1 MKKQQQFLRNIS
13 YTLDIIII
21 LIAYLIAKKF
31 NYNIDLQYFS
41 YPFFFLS
48 IILWFIMSIFSKIY
62 FEKRSNKFAEE
73 MVQMI
78 YHAILFIVSLSSVL
92 FFLNL
97 NHKFPSKFVLVFANI
112 LTFLAI
118 LSKYAIRKKIH
129 AYLNKGIFYD
139 HVLLVGSTKAAEEF
153 IDAVKKYYYYGY
165 KCIGYIDDQD
175 QLKKECTYLG
185 NLNDLHT
192 ILRTTEIDE
201 VFIAL
206 PTGENEKIQNCIAIC
221 DGLNVKV
228 RILPNL
234 SEFTSSSIYINNI
247 GLLPVVNVGDLPLDK
262 RENRLLKRIFDIVFS
277 LLFFILLGSF
287 IFPLLAIIIKLSSKG
302 PIFFKQERWG
312 LNNKRITCYKFRS
325 MYKESSEIDEEG
337 NFQQAFK
344 DDPRIT
350 LIGKILRKTNM
361 DELPQFWNV
370 LIGNMSVVGPRPHP
384 TQLNIQSMEL
394 VDNYMLRHMVIP
406 GITGLAQVNGCR
418 GETRTTEDMQKRVN
432 FDLYYIQRWNFWL
445 DLQIIIQT
453 VINIF
458 RGDQNAY

>member
-48 IILWFIMSIFSKIY
+48 VVLWFVMSVFSKIY

-139 HVLLVGSTKAAEEF
+139 QVLLVGSTKAAEEF

-175 QLKKECTYLG
+175 QLKKECAYLG

-192 ILRTTEIDE
+192 IVRTKEIDE

-221 DGLNVKV
+221 DGLNIKV

-262 RENRLLKRIFDIVFS
+262 RENRLLKRSFDIVFS

-325 MYKESSEIDEEG
+325 MYKESSEIDEDG
-337 NFQQAFK
+337 NFQQAYK

-384 TQLNIQSMEL
+384 TQLNIESMEL

>member
-13 YTLDIIII
+13 YTLDIITI

-48 IILWFIMSIFSKIY
+48 TVLWFIISIFSKIY

-78 YHAILFIVSLSSVL
+78 YHSILFIVSLSSVL

-221 DGLNVKV
+221 DGLNIKV

-262 RENRLLKRIFDIVFS
+262 RENRLLKRSFDIVFS

-325 MYKESSEIDEEG
+325 MYKESSDIDEEG

-370 LIGNMSVVGPRPHP
+370 LMGNMSVVGPRPHP

-453 VINIF
+453 IINIF

>member
-1 MKKQQQFLRNIS
+1 
-13 YTLDIIII
+13 
-21 LIAYLIAKKF
+21 
-31 NYNIDLQYFS
+31 
-41 YPFFFLS
+41 
-48 IILWFIMSIFSKIY
+48 
-62 FEKRSNKFAEE
+62 
-73 MVQMI
+73 MI
-78 YHAILFIVSLSSVL
+78 YHSILFIVSLSSVL

-139 HVLLVGSTKAAEEF
+139 QVLLVGSTKAAEEF

-165 KCIGYIDDQD
+165 KCIGYIDEHD
-175 QLKKECTYLG
+175 QLKKECPFLG
-185 NLNDLHT
+185 NLNDLNT

-206 PTGENEKIQNCIAIC
+206 PTNENEKIQNCIAIC

-234 SEFTSSSIYINNI
+234 SEFTSTSVYINNI

-262 RENRLLKRIFDIVFS
+262 KENRILKRTFDIIFS
-277 LLFFILLGSF
+277 LLFFIFLG
-287 IFPLLAIIIKLSSKG
+287 IYLFPLLAIIIKLSSKG
-302 PIFFKQERWG
+302 PVLFKQERWG

-325 MYKESSEIDEEG
+325 MYKESSDTDELG
-337 NFQQAFK
+337 NFQQAQK
-344 DDPRIT
+344 NDPRIT

-418 GETRTTEDMQKRVN
+418 GETKTTEDMQKRVN

>member
-13 YTLDIIII
+13 YTLDIVII

-31 NYNIDLQYFS
+31 SYNIDLQYFS

-48 IILWFIMSIFSKIY
+48 IVLWFVMSVFSKIY

-139 HVLLVGSTKAAEEF
+139 QVLLVGSTKAAEEF

-165 KCIGYIDDQD
+165 KCIGYIDDQN
-175 QLKKECTYLG
+175 QLKKECAYLG

-221 DGLNVKV
+221 DGLNIKV

-234 SEFTSSSIYINNI
+234 SEFTSSSVYINNI

-262 RENRLLKRIFDIVFS
+262 RENRLLKRSFDIVFS

-325 MYKESSEIDEEG
+325 MYKESSDIDDDG

-370 LIGNMSVVGPRPHP
+370 LMGNMSVVGPRPHP

>member
-48 IILWFIMSIFSKIY
+48 VVLWFVMSVFSKIY

-139 HVLLVGSTKAAEEF
+139 QVLLVGSTKAAEEF

-175 QLKKECTYLG
+175 QLKKECAYLG

-192 ILRTTEIDE
+192 IVRTKEIDE

-221 DGLNVKV
+221 DGLNIKV

-262 RENRLLKRIFDIVFS
+262 RENRLLKRSFDIVFS

-325 MYKESSEIDEEG
+325 MYKESSDIDEEG

-344 DDPRIT
+344 NDPRIT

-370 LIGNMSVVGPRPHP
+370 LMGNMSVVGPRPHP

-453 VINIF
+453 VMNIF
-458 RGDQNAY
+458 RGDHNAY

>member
-1 MKKQQQFLRNIS
+1 M
-13 YTLDIIII
+13 
-21 LIAYLIAKKF
+21 
-31 NYNIDLQYFS
+31 DLQYFS

-48 IILWFIMSIFSKIY
+48 VVLWFVMSIFSKIY

-78 YHAILFIVSLSSVL
+78 YHSILFIVSLSSVL

-139 HVLLVGSTKAAEEF
+139 QVLLVGSTKAAEEF

-175 QLKKECTYLG
+175 KLKKECAYLG

-192 ILRTTEIDE
+192 ILRTTQIDE

-221 DGLNVKV
+221 DGLYVKV

-234 SEFTSSSIYINNI
+234 SEFTSSSVYINNI

-262 RENRLLKRIFDIVFS
+262 RENRLLKRSFDIVFS

-302 PIFFKQERWG
+302 PVFFKQERWG

-325 MYKESSEIDEEG
+325 MYKESSDIDEEG

-418 GETRTTEDMQKRVN
+418 GETKTTEDMQKRVN

>member
-1 MKKQQQFLRNIS
+1 
-13 YTLDIIII
+13 
-21 LIAYLIAKKF
+21 
-31 NYNIDLQYFS
+31 
-41 YPFFFLS
+41 
-48 IILWFIMSIFSKIY
+48 
-62 FEKRSNKFAEE
+62 
-73 MVQMI
+73 MI
-78 YHAILFIVSLSSVL
+78 YHSILFIVSLSSVL

-139 HVLLVGSTKAAEEF
+139 HVLLVGSTNAAEEF

-192 ILRTTEIDE
+192 ILRTTQIDE

-221 DGLNVKV
+221 DGLNIKV

-234 SEFTSSSIYINNI
+234 SEFTSSSVYINNI

-262 RENRLLKRIFDIVFS
+262 RENRLLKRSFDIVFS
-277 LLFFILLGSF
+277 LLFFIFLGSF

-325 MYKESSEIDEEG
+325 MYKESSDLDEDG
-337 NFQQAFK
+337 NFQQAQK

-370 LIGNMSVVGPRPHP
+370 LMGNMSVVGPRPHP

>member
-31 NYNIDLQYFS
+31 TYNIDLQYFS

-48 IILWFIMSIFSKIY
+48 ILLWFVMSIFSKIY

-78 YHAILFIVSLSSVL
+78 YHSILFIVSLSSVL

-165 KCIGYIDDQD
+165 KCIGYIDDQEK
-175 QLKKECTYLG
+175 LKKECAYLG

-221 DGLNVKV
+221 DGLNIKV

-234 SEFTSSSIYINNI
+234 SEFTSSSVYINNI

-262 RENRLLKRIFDIVFS
+262 KENRILKRSFDIVFS
-277 LLFFILLGSF
+277 LLFFILLGSI
-287 IFPLLAIIIKLSSKG
+287 IFPVLAIIIKLSSKG

-325 MYKESSEIDEEG
+325 MYKESSDFDEEG

-344 DDPRIT
+344 NDPRIT

-370 LIGNMSVVGPRPHP
+370 LMGNMSVVGPRPHP
-384 TQLNIQSMEL
+384 TQLNIESMEL

-418 GETRTTEDMQKRVN
+418 GETKTTEDMQKRVN

>member
-13 YTLDIIII
+13 YTLDIIVI
-21 LIAYLIAKKF
+21 LFAYLIAKKF
-31 NYNIDLQYFS
+31 SYNIDLQYFS

-48 IILWFIMSIFSKIY
+48 IVLWFVMSIFSKIY

-78 YHAILFIVSLSSVL
+78 YHSILFIVSLSSVL

-165 KCIGYIDDQD
+165 KCIGYIDEFD

-192 ILRTTEIDE
+192 ILRTTQIDE

-234 SEFTSSSIYINNI
+234 SEFTSSSVYINNI

-262 RENRLLKRIFDIVFS
+262 RENRLLKRIFDITFS
-277 LLFFILLGSF
+277 LLFFILIGSL

-325 MYKESSEIDEEG
+325 MYKESSDIDEDG
-337 NFQQAFK
+337 NFQQAYK

-418 GETRTTEDMQKRVN
+418 GETKTTEDMQKRVN

>member
-21 LIAYLIAKKF
+21 LIAYLIAKKIS
-31 NYNIDLQYFS
+31 YNIDLQYFS

-48 IILWFIMSIFSKIY
+48 IVLWFVMSIFSKIY

-78 YHAILFIVSLSSVL
+78 YHSILFIVSLSSVL

-139 HVLLVGSTKAAEEF
+139 QVLLVGSTKAAEEF

-165 KCIGYIDDQD
+165 KCIGYIDDQN

-221 DGLNVKV
+221 DGLNIKV

-234 SEFTSSSIYINNI
+234 SEFTSSSVYINNI

-262 RENRLLKRIFDIVFS
+262 RENRLLKRSFDIVFS
-277 LLFFILLGSF
+277 LLFFIFLGSF

-325 MYKESSEIDEEG
+325 MYKESSDIDEEG

-350 LIGKILRKTNM
+350 IIGKILRKTNM

-370 LIGNMSVVGPRPHP
+370 LMGNMSVVGPRPHP

-453 VINIF
+453 IINIF

>member
-13 YTLDIIII
+13 YTLDVIII
-21 LIAYLIAKKF
+21 LIAYIIAKKF
-31 NYNIDLQYFS
+31 SYDIDLQFFS
-41 YPFFFLS
+41 YPFFLLS
-48 IILWFIMSIFSKIY
+48 LVLWFVMSVFSKIY

-97 NHKFPSKFVLVFANI
+97 NHKFPSKFVLVFANV

-129 AYLNKGIFYD
+129 AYLNKGIYYD
-139 HVLLVGSTKAAEEF
+139 QVLLVGSTMAAEEF

-192 ILRTTEIDE
+192 ILRTSEIDE

-206 PTGENEKIQNCIAIC
+206 PTFENEKIQNCIAIC

-262 RENRLLKRIFDIVFS
+262 RENRLLKRCFDIIFS
-277 LLFFILLGSF
+277 LLFFIILGIF

-325 MYKESSEIDEEG
+325 MYKESSDIDEEG
-337 NFQQAFK
+337 NFQQAYK

-418 GETRTTEDMQKRVN
+418 GETRTTEDMQRRVN

>member
-1 MKKQQQFLRNIS
+1 
-13 YTLDIIII
+13 
-21 LIAYLIAKKF
+21 
-31 NYNIDLQYFS
+31 
-41 YPFFFLS
+41 
-48 IILWFIMSIFSKIY
+48 
-62 FEKRSNKFAEE
+62 

-78 YHAILFIVSLSSVL
+78 YHSILFIVSLSSVL

-112 LTFLAI
+112 LTLLAI

-165 KCIGYIDDQD
+165 KCIGYIDDQNK
-175 QLKKECTYLG
+175 LKKECTYLG

-234 SEFTSSSIYINNI
+234 SEFTSSSVYINNI

-262 RENRLLKRIFDIVFS
+262 RENRLLKRIFDIIFS

-325 MYKESSEIDEEG
+325 MYKESSDVDEDG
-337 NFQQAFK
+337 NFQQAHK
-344 DDPRIT
+344 NDPRIT

-370 LIGNMSVVGPRPHP
+370 LMGNMSVVGPRPHP

>member
-31 NYNIDLQYFS
+31 SYNIDLQYFS

-48 IILWFIMSIFSKIY
+48 IVLWFVMSVFSKIY

-78 YHAILFIVSLSSVL
+78 YHSILFIVSLSSVL

-139 HVLLVGSTKAAEEF
+139 QVLLVGSTKAAEEF

-175 QLKKECTYLG
+175 QLKKECAYLG

-221 DGLNVKV
+221 DGLNIKV

-262 RENRLLKRIFDIVFS
+262 KENRLLKRSFDIVFS

-325 MYKESSEIDEEG
+325 MYKESSDIDEDG
-337 NFQQAFK
+337 NFQQAHK
-344 DDPRIT
+344 NDPRIT

>member
-1 MKKQQQFLRNIS
+1 
-13 YTLDIIII
+13 
-21 LIAYLIAKKF
+21 
-31 NYNIDLQYFS
+31 
-41 YPFFFLS
+41 
-48 IILWFIMSIFSKIY
+48 
-62 FEKRSNKFAEE
+62 

-78 YHAILFIVSLSSVL
+78 YHSILFVVSLSSLL

-97 NHKFPSKFVLVFANI
+97 NHKFPSKFVLIFANI

-139 HVLLVGSTKAAEEF
+139 QVLLVGSTKAAEDF
-153 IDAVKKYYYYGY
+153 VDAVKKYYYYGY
-165 KCIGYIDDQD
+165 KCIGYIDEQD
-175 QLKKECTYLG
+175 KLKKDCAYLG

-206 PTGENEKIQNCIAIC
+206 PTIENEKIQNCIAIC
-221 DGLNVKV
+221 DGLGIKV

-234 SEFTSSSIYINNI
+234 SEFTSSSVYINNI

-262 RENRLLKRIFDIVFS
+262 KENRILKRSFDIVFS
-277 LLFFILLGSF
+277 LLFFIFLGSF

-302 PIFFKQERWG
+302 PVFFKQERWG

-325 MYKESSEIDEEG
+325 MYKESSDIDEEG
-337 NFQQAFK
+337 NFQQAQK
-344 DDPRIT
+344 NDPRIT

-370 LIGNMSVVGPRPHP
+370 LMGNMSVVGPRPHP
-384 TQLNIQSMEL
+384 TQLNIESMEL

>member
-13 YTLDIIII
+13 YTLDIIVI

-31 NYNIDLQYFS
+31 NYNVDLQYFS

-48 IILWFIMSIFSKIY
+48 IILWFIMSVFSKIY

-78 YHAILFIVSLSSVL
+78 YHSILFIVSLSSVL

-129 AYLNKGIFYD
+129 AYLNKCIFYD
-139 HVLLVGSTKAAEEF
+139 QVLLVGSTKAAEEF

-165 KCIGYIDDQD
+165 KCIGYIDNQD
-175 QLKKECTYLG
+175 QLKKECPYLG
-185 NLNDLHT
+185 KLNDLNT

-206 PTGENEKIQNCIAIC
+206 PTNENEKIQNCIAIC

-234 SEFTSSSIYINNI
+234 SEFTSSSVYINNI

-262 RENRLLKRIFDIVFS
+262 KENRILKRTFDIIFS
-277 LLFFILLGSF
+277 LLFFIFLG
-287 IFPLLAIIIKLSSKG
+287 IYLFPLLAIIIKLSSKG
-302 PIFFKQERWG
+302 PVLFKQERWG

-325 MYKESSEIDEEG
+325 MYKESSDIDDEG
-337 NFQQAFK
+337 NYQQAHK
-344 DDPRIT
+344 NDPRIT

-418 GETRTTEDMQKRVN
+418 GETKTTQDMQKRVN

>member
-31 NYNIDLQYFS
+31 SYNIDLQYFS

-48 IILWFIMSIFSKIY
+48 IVLWFVMSVFSKIY

-139 HVLLVGSTKAAEEF
+139 QVLLVGSTKAAEEF

-175 QLKKECTYLG
+175 KLKKECAYLG

-192 ILRTTEIDE
+192 ILRTKEIDE

-221 DGLNVKV
+221 DGLNIKV

-234 SEFTSSSIYINNI
+234 NEFTSSSIYINNI

-262 RENRLLKRIFDIVFS
+262 RENRLLKRSFDIVFS

-325 MYKESSEIDEEG
+325 MYKESSEIDEDG
-337 NFQQAFK
+337 NFQQAYK

-384 TQLNIQSMEL
+384 TQLNIESMEL